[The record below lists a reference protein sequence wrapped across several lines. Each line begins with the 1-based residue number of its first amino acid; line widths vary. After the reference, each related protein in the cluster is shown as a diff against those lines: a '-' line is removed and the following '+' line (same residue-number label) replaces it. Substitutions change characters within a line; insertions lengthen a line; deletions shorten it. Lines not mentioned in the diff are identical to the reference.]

1 MKQSPRTRRLEDNLL
16 KRTEWY
22 RRRPSTERLCAG
34 LRSLGVVAHVV
45 GDVSGVKLNG
55 SAMGPRAMARRRVR
69 RSVTAFFKS
78 SAVLDSVL
86 PVRTYFR
93 LRLNVPL

>member
-1 MKQSPRTRRLEDNLL
+1 M
-16 KRTEWY
+16 
-22 RRRPSTERLCAG
+22 
-34 LRSLGVVAHVV
+34 VAHVV

-55 SAMGPRAMARRRVR
+55 SVMGPRAMTQRRVR

-93 LRLNVPL
+93 SRLKVPLRLGQEAAGLPTCIGPDRNETL